1 MDEREFNMEERKGTG
16 ERIML
21 ITASHLRDFRI
32 QATDGELGTVGGLY
46 FEDDTWAIRYLLVN
60 TGGWLNDRSVLV
72 SPFSVVHIDSET
84 KHMEVSLTKEQVEKS
99 PDIDTQRP
107 VSRQQEAN
115 FLGYYGYPYYWGGPN
130 LWGAGCY
137 PGDSAMQTSYTKQ
150 VAVGNRNGQPYD
162 SHLRSTDAVIGY
174 DIDTVDG
181 NIGHV
186 DGFVIEEKSWAIR
199 YLEIATRNWL
209 PGKKVLISPAW
220 IERISWLDSKVSLA
234 LVREAVKA
242 APEYIESRPI
252 TREYEEQLHSHYGQP
267 PYWLHE
273 GKPALILS
281 DRDHA
286 SVGAAAPSAY

>member
-1 MDEREFNMEERKGTG
+1 
-16 ERIML
+16 ML
-21 ITASHLRDFRI
+21 ITASHLSDFKV

-46 FEDDTWAIRYLLVN
+46 FDDDTWAIRYLLVN
-60 TGGWLNDRSVLV
+60 TGGWLNDRRVLV
-72 SPFSVVHIDSET
+72 SPFSVVHMDLET
-84 KHMEVSLTKEQVEKS
+84 KHLEVSLTKNQVQKS

-107 VSRQQEAN
+107 VSRQHEAD
-115 FLGYYGYPYYWGGPN
+115 FLGYYGYPYYWSGPY
-130 LWGAGCY
+130 LWGAGYY
-137 PGDSAMQTSYTKQ
+137 PGDFAMQTAPYTKQ
-150 VAVGNRNGQPYD
+150 PATGNPDGQSYD
-162 SHLRSTDAVIGY
+162 SHLRSTEAVAGY
-174 DIDTVDG
+174 NVNTPDG

-186 DGFVIEEKSWAIR
+186 DGFVIEDKTWAIR

-220 IERISWLDSKVSLA
+220 IERISWLDSKVSIA

-242 APEYIESRPI
+242 APAYIESRPI
-252 TREYEEQLHSHYGQP
+252 TREYEEQLHSYYGQP

-281 DRDHA
+281 DHDHA